1 MAAINRKHGEGQRA
15 FIAAVAVVL
24 LLAAAGNCAE
34 PPAAVA
40 VRLQLSVS
48 TPLQYRNTPLDPR
61 IDFAGFLTEAGADG
75 VLDPNSIEVRN
86 LATGQVVPHAL
97 SDDFF
102 YGDQGRIEF
111 VAIDPTHNE
120 FEIRFRAVEK
130 RPPIRPRKF
139 TPPIGVGD
147 LLRYNSGRPGPVTLM
162 QSMGLHDVTGDGRA
176 DLVGT
181 WNYFRRPGAPTG
193 GVVFHSAVEDS
204 NPWLFADLQRLRYAA
219 SDGELRQFSHHYN
232 SAAFADFNQD
242 GRCDFVY
249 TRSGSKTAEF
259 YLATDKRDPGGA
271 TTFQY
276 SGSVAVSGDNPCRAV
291 DLNSDGV
298 IDLVVNGEYIRNKG
312 AGWPFEA
319 AQPVTI
325 NAGEGAC
332 FCDID
337 EDGRVDS
344 VCLAAEKDTGPG
356 SNKRVVWRRNTTGGD
371 SPEFAVA
378 RPVAGVDLENCT
390 MVATAFVDTRRLLLV
405 QTDYQQIHIF
415 ERTSTNPVTFEH
427 RGRAESMSAVLSL
440 SDQAWPC
447 LCDWD
452 ADGDPDL
459 LVGHGYGWP
468 RVLINEGT
476 RTRPAFAEPKNIL
489 ANGKPIRLLRNQLLG
504 PPGNWH
510 NMGYS
515 YPDFVDW
522 DGDSLRDLLLP
533 NESNRIYWY
542 RNVGS
547 KTEPRFGKRQQ
558 ILCEG
563 FPDSPEMRSR
573 SQRRANDPKSN
584 NGVYPLEEDRPF
596 FWRTGAA
603 FADFTGD
610 GLTDLVTMDGAK
622 RQATLFAQS
631 RSENNSG
638 DRSSRQL
645 SRVRTLKLA
654 DGRSIDDRIV
664 ERRSHWTESLR
675 AVDWDTDGLTDLIY
689 SVAGAH
695 SGTKEGGSIYLL
707 RNVGTKTD
715 PIFSEPVTMRSFGE
729 PIRIT
734 NHGPHP
740 WPGDF
745 DGDGKPDLIT
755 CVEWSVYPYYS
766 HAALMMPERPRYE
779 LELRTE

>member
-1 MAAINRKHGEGQRA
+1 MTKRSCRLRRGA
-15 FIAAVAVVL
+15 
-24 LLAAAGNCAE
+24 LLAVTVGTLWTAISSGAGFTE
-34 PPAAVA
+34 TST

-48 TPLQYRNTPLDPR
+48 TPLKYSNTPLDPR
-61 IDFAGFLTEAGADG
+61 INFAGFLSEAGIDG

-86 LATGQVVPHAL
+86 RATGQVVLHAL
-97 SDDFF
+97 SNDFF

-111 VAIDPTHNE
+111 VAVDPSHTE
-120 FEIRFRAVEK
+120 FEIRFRAVKK
-130 RPPIRPRKF
+130 RPPIMSRKS

-181 WNYFRRPGAPTG
+181 WNYFRRPEAPTG
-193 GVVFHSAVEDS
+193 GVVFYPAVKGS
-204 NPWLFADLQRLRYAA
+204 TPWAFGDLQRLRYATA
-219 SDGELRQFSHHYN
+219 DGELRQFSHHYN
-232 SAAFADFNQD
+232 SSAFADFNQD

-271 TTFQY
+271 TTFQQ
-276 SGSVAVSGDNPCRAV
+276 SGSVVVSGDNPCRAV
-291 DLNSDGV
+291 DLNGDGV
-298 IDLVVNGEYIRNKG
+298 IDLVVNGEYIRNTG

-325 NAGEGAC
+325 DAGDGAC
-332 FCDID
+332 YCDID
-337 EDGRVDS
+337 GDGRVDS
-344 VCLAAEKDTGPG
+344 VCLSAEEDTGPG
-356 SNKRVVWRRNTTGGD
+356 SNKRVAWRRNTTGSD
-371 SPEFAVA
+371 SPMFAAA
-378 RPVAGVDLENCT
+378 RSIGGVELENCT
-390 MVATAFVDTRRLLLV
+390 MVATSLVNERRLLLV

-415 ERTSTNPVTFEH
+415 ERTSTKPVTFER
-427 RGRAESMSAVLSL
+427 RGRADSVSAVLSL

-452 ADGDPDL
+452 ADGDLDL

-468 RVLINEGT
+468 RILINEGT
-476 RTRPAFAEPKNIL
+476 RTRPVFAEPKNIL
-489 ANGKPIRLLRNQLLG
+489 ANGKPIRLLRNELLG
-504 PPGNWH
+504 PPDNWH

-522 DGDSLRDLLLP
+522 DGDGLRDLLLP
-533 NESNRIYWY
+533 NETNRIYWY

-563 FPDSPEMRSR
+563 FRDSPEMRSR

-584 NGVYPLEEDRPF
+584 NGVYPREADRPF

-610 GLTDLVTMDGAK
+610 GLTDLVTMDGVQ

-631 RSENNSG
+631 RSEDKPNASASL
-638 DRSSRQL
+638 RL
-645 SRVRTLKLA
+645 KRVRTLKLA
-654 DGRSIDDRIV
+654 DGRSIDDRIIN
-664 ERRSHWTESLR
+664 RRSHWTESFR
-675 AVDWDTDGLTDLIY
+675 AIDWDTDGLTDLIY

-695 SGTKEGGSIYLL
+695 SGTKDGGSIYLL

-715 PIFSEPVTMRSFGE
+715 PVFAEPVTMRCFGE

-745 DGDGKPDLIT
+745 DGDGKPDLIA

-766 HAALMMPERPRYE
+766 HAALMMAERPEYT
-779 LELRTE
+779 LKLQTE